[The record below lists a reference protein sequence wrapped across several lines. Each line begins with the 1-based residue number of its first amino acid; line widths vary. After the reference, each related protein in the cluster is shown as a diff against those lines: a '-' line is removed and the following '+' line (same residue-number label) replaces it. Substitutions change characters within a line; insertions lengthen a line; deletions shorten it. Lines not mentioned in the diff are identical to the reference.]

1 MSTVWQD
8 IRYGLR
14 MLWKNRGVSAIVIL
28 ALALGIGAN
37 TAIFSVVNT
46 VLLRPLPYSES
57 DRLVF
62 LHEKSQVLDDMSI
75 SYPNFL
81 DWRAHNNSFEKLAV
95 YNRGSY
101 NLTGFGEVERLT
113 VGQLSA
119 NAKYRA
125 ELAED
130 LYDKLQAAFEQA
142 SEAEA
147 LKKSEKLKSSLLD
160 AVTHDLRTPLT
171 SIKASVTTLLD
182 SEGGHRTIELD
193 AEGRRE
199 FLDVINEETDRL
211 NKFIESMVELARIES
226 GSAPSRRTLS
236 NVEEIISIAL
246 ARAEQTPGG
255 HRVVVNIDKDLPLI
269 NVDARAIA
277 EALYNLIEN
286 AAKYSPEGSLI
297 KIETTAT
304 GEEVSVS
311 ISDEGRGIPPDMRQR
326 VFEKFVRLEPDRSS
340 GMGLGLPVA
349 RGIVESQ
356 GGTIEIHSGPDR
368 KGTMFVIDLPIGEE

>member
-1 MSTVWQD
+1 M
-8 IRYGLR
+8 
-14 MLWKNRGVSAIVIL
+14 MA
-28 ALALGIGAN
+28 
-37 TAIFSVVNT
+37 
-46 VLLRPLPYSES
+46 
-57 DRLVF
+57 
-62 LHEKSQVLDDMSI
+62 
-75 SYPNFL
+75 
-81 DWRAHNNSFEKLAV
+81 
-95 YNRGSY
+95 
-101 NLTGFGEVERLT
+101 TG
-113 VGQLSA
+113 
-119 NAKYRA
+119 
-125 ELAED
+125 
-130 LYDKLQAAFEQA
+130 
-142 SEAEA
+142 
-147 LKKSEKLKSSLLD
+147 
-160 AVTHDLRTPLT
+160 
-171 SIKASVTTLLD
+171 
-182 SEGGHRTIELD
+182 
-193 AEGRRE
+193 
-199 FLDVINEETDRL
+199 
-211 NKFIESMVELARIES
+211 MVELARIEL

>member
-1 MSTVWQD
+1 MKTSTKRRWTDNGFVAYTAAVLGTLAPTLLLIPVRDQ
-8 IRYGLR
+8 I
-14 MLWKNRGVSAIVIL
+14 NTTTI
-28 ALALGIGAN
+28 ALAFLLI
-37 TAIFSVVNT
+37 
-46 VLLRPLPYSES
+46 VLLVASLFGSRPALLTSVIAAFSLNFFFLPPFYTLTIAEPQNWIS
-57 DRLVF
+57 LIAF
-62 LHEKSQVLDDMSI
+62 LIV
-75 SYPNFL
+75 
-81 DWRAHNNSFEKLAV
+81 A
-95 YNRGSY
+95 G
-101 NLTGFGEVERLT
+101 T

-125 ELAED
+125 EVAED
-130 LYDKLQAAFEQA
+130 LYEKLQAAFEQA

-226 GSAPSRRTLS
+226 GSAPTKRRLS

-246 ARAEQTPGG
+246 ARAEQIPGG
-255 HRVVVNIDKDLPLI
+255 HRVAVEVEKDLPLI

-286 AAKYSPEGSLI
+286 AAKYSPDGSLI
-297 KIETTAT
+297 KIDTTS
-304 GEEVSVS
+304 GDESVSVS
-311 ISDEGRGIPPDMRQR
+311 VTDEGRGISPDMRQK

-356 GGTIEIHSGPDR
+356 GGTIEIHNGPGA